1 MEQEKVSKR
10 KIFDAIDFKNLLK
23 GVLIALSFSI
33 VCILIFAMIL
43 KFVDMNTNWIVNIN
57 QIIKVLSILIACIIM
72 SKKEKVNLVSAMILG
87 ICYSI
92 ISFFVFS
99 ALSGHFT
106 FDYTLLFNIIFAGI
120 IGLICG
126 VIIKGLK

>member
-33 VCILIFAMIL
+33 VCILIFAMVL
-43 KFVDMNTNWIVNIN
+43 KFVDMSTNWIVNIN
-57 QIIKVLSILIACIIM
+57 QIIKVLSILIACIII
-72 SKKEKVNLVSAMILG
+72 SKKEKVTIVNAMILG

-106 FDYTLLFNIIFAGI
+106 FDYTLLFNVYK
-120 IGLICG
+120 C
-126 VIIKGLK
+126 LKH